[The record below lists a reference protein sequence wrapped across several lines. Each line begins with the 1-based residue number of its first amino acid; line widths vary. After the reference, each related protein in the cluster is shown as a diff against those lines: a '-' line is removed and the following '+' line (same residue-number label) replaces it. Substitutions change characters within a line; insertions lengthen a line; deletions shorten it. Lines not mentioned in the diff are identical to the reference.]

1 MATADQRDRKIKTA
15 QRHVDQLVERRE
27 KTEAKLREIR
37 AELGRAQRELEWVQ
51 GMPIDTA
58 GEEAAGREVGRDEPP
73 AEQA

>member
-27 KTEAKLREIR
+27 KTESKLREIR

-51 GMPIDTA
+51 GMPIDEA
-58 GEEAAGREVGRDEPP
+58 GEEALGREVGRDGTAGE
-73 AEQA
+73 